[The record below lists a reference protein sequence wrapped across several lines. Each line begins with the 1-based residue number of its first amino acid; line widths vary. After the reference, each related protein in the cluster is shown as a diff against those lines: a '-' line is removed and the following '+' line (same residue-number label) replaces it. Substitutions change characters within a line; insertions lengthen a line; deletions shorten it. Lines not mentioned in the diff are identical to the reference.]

1 MHASAP
7 LYVCINKDGC
17 MHFFMP
23 LALTGQLAYTWTIH
37 LILCHARGLSIKFGY
52 VCTWHANLKKK
63 KKFSAFYGHCK
74 LCMTIHIFFM
84 KWVLMLDQSQ
94 PKRKIIIMELMPM
107 EPICT
112 IGVTSTCRTPFA
124 IERWLRFYYFHMLA
138 FIFIYFLY
146 LLIFKN

>member
-1 MHASAP
+1 MHFQSYSRFSKQKKERKKEKEGGMHASAP

-63 KKFSAFYGHCK
+63 KKILSI
-74 LCMTIHIFFM
+74 L
-84 KWVLMLDQSQ
+84 WPLQ
-94 PKRKIIIMELMPM
+94 IMYDD
-107 EPICT
+107 I
-112 IGVTSTCRTPFA
+112 
-124 IERWLRFYYFHMLA
+124 
-138 FIFIYFLY
+138 Y
-146 LLIFKN
+146 LLYEMGIDVGSKPTQKENYYNGIDADGTNLHHRCHVNLSHTFCD